1 MPVDSVLKFV
11 TLMLSKR
18 SVIAMSNVNIMIV
31 GVGGQGN
38 LLASRVI
45 GNLALNNS
53 YDVKMSEVHGM
64 AQRGGS
70 VVTGVKFGDKV
81 YSPIVEKGE
90 ADIILAFEQ
99 LEGLRWV
106 EYLKSDGKMLINTQ
120 KIDPMPVIM
129 GAADY
134 PVNIVESIKENYSNI
149 KAIDALGKAKNSGS
163 MKVVNT
169 VMLGLM
175 AQYMK
180 FDKKD
185 WLEVIEDEVPSKFVE
200 VNNKAFKSGYE
211 YKSE

>member
-70 VVTGVKFGDKV
+70 VVTGVKFGETV

-106 EYLKSDGKMLINTQ
+106 EYLKTEGKMLINTQ

-134 PVNIVESIKENYSNI
+134 PENIVESIKENYSNI
-149 KAIDALGKAKNSGS
+149 KSINALGKAKISGS

-175 AQYMK
+175 AQYME

-185 WLEVIEDEVPSKFVE
+185 WLEVIEEEVPSKFVE
-200 VNNKAFKSGYE
+200 VNKKAFNSGFE
-211 YKSE
+211 YQAE

>member
-1 MPVDSVLKFV
+1 
-11 TLMLSKR
+11 
-18 SVIAMSNVNIMIV
+18 MSNVNIMIV